1 MHHQKKKWS
10 QVPKCFFPS
19 SAKLL
24 KLEKISLP
32 IYNCLA
38 WGIQMILISITCML
52 HHANNLKKG
61 WSFWTNTAVA
71 GRQLDFAFSF
81 AQHLP
86 PPWQKNKKNPYHV
99 PSFNYYL
106 FNFLPIDSGLLLLKN
121 TVEGDCGFG
130 DYHVFNQEFTT
141 DKQLAHHY
149 INLLNKNTGKV
160 EYAHLKS
167 LIYHTHKKAK
177 PHSGNHIQRQKF
189 KTRGAC

>member
-1 MHHQKKKWS
+1 MQTILKRAEVFELTQQL
-10 QVPKCFFPS
+10 QVGS
-19 SAKLL
+19 WILLSALL
-24 KLEKISLP
+24 NI
-32 IYNCLA
+32 
-38 WGIQMILISITCML
+38 
-52 HHANNLKKG
+52 
-61 WSFWTNTAVA
+61 F
-71 GRQLDFAFSF
+71 
-81 AQHLP
+81 LP
-86 PPWQKNKKNPYHV
+86 PDKRPKKTPTMCPV
-99 PSFNYYL
+99 SIIICLTFYL
-106 FNFLPIDSGLLLLKN
+106 LILACYFLKN
-121 TVEGDCGFG
+121 TVERDCGFG

>member
-1 MHHQKKKWS
+1 MQTILKRAEVFELTQQL
-10 QVPKCFFPS
+10 QVGS
-19 SAKLL
+19 WILLSALL
-24 KLEKISLP
+24 NIFL
-32 IYNCLA
+32 
-38 WGIQMILISITCML
+38 
-52 HHANNLKKG
+52 
-61 WSFWTNTAVA
+61 
-71 GRQLDFAFSF
+71 
-81 AQHLP
+81 
-86 PPWQKNKKNPYHV
+86 PPWQKTKKNPYHV